1 MAEASPDSDA
11 SSLAESI
18 PGFGERSGLS
28 SRLRWLELAL
38 VVVALIWIVLRYWRL
53 VELAWPFTADDAYIT
68 LRYSRH
74 LAEGAGLLW
83 NVGEP
88 PVEGYSNFTYVVLG
102 AAALKGGFDPVMT
115 LKMVGALMGVVAML
129 ASFGLARFFVRPL
142 PALLAPMLLSAH
154 PGVVWWA
161 VSGLETPSYMA
172 LAALAAY
179 ACFRGL
185 GYRHA
190 DPQLAAAWTTSVGR
204 YRRNWLSVAGLV
216 AAVAAMTRPEGAVI
230 FICLSA
236 AFGFDALRRRRAGE
250 TDLRRRFVR
259 AGLALLLPFALLFG
273 GYFLLRWAY
282 YGRFWPN
289 TVYCKGSYDGSSAF
303 YQHRKWWADASTLI
317 VLALIVP
324 VRRIDAR
331 WAVLWG
337 LPLLYAGL
345 LIGVDPI
352 VSIYDRHFLCAH
364 LYVCVAASIALG
376 HLVTFMFE
384 GRGPQL
390 RGLLVVALVLL
401 YQGRL
406 GRQVAAAM
414 ASHLESYPLRM
425 ANREDLGNW
434 LDARMGPEE
443 SFVIGD
449 AGVVPYLA
457 RARVLDAYCLNAG
470 PMTRPPIDRDTEAW
484 ADHILRAQPERI
496 VVHSSSATALKPR
509 PEYDFFPVLVDDPRF
524 VAEYEEEK
532 VFPDS
537 RYSYFVFAR
546 KDPEVIEAEA
556 AAEAARIEAEAAK
569 AAKAEKKR
577 EAKRA
582 AAKSKA
588 ALDPKGGSAEAGRAN
603 PKLTPALLR
612 RDADSASAKG
622 RVNPDTGEDAGAP
635 QPQ

>member
-303 YQHRKWWADASTLI
+303 LQHRNLWSEAPF
-317 VLALIVP
+317 VLALMPLVP
-324 VRRIDAR
+324 VRRLDAR

-337 LPLLYAGL
+337 IPVVYGVL

-352 VSIYDRHFLCAH
+352 VTYFDRHFLCAY
-364 LYVCVAASIALG
+364 LFGCVVASVSIG
-376 HLVTFMFE
+376 HLVTYLFE
-384 GRGPQL
+384 GRGPSL
-390 RGLLVVALVLL
+390 RGLLVVGVALLV
-401 YQGRL
+401 QGRL
-406 GRQVAAAM
+406 SRSVAAPIRVRLAY
-414 ASHLESYPLRM
+414 YPDRM
-425 ANREDLGNW
+425 ANREDLATW
-434 LDARMGPEE
+434 LDLRMEPQET
-443 SFVIGD
+443 FVIGD
-449 AGVVPYLA
+449 AGIVPYLT
-457 RARVLDAYCLNAG
+457 RAKVLDAYCLNAG
-470 PMTRPPIDRDTEAW
+470 PMTRAPIDRDTEAW
-484 ADHILRAQPERI
+484 ADYILRNLPERI
-496 VVHSSSATALKPR
+496 VVHSSSATSLTPR
-509 PEYDFFPVLVDDPRF
+509 TEYDFFPVLVDDPRF
-524 VAEYEEEK
+524 EQSYVEEK
-532 VFPDS
+532 VFPDEK
-537 RYSYFVFAR
+537 YSYFVFAR

-556 AAEAARIEAEAAK
+556 EAEAARIEAEAAK

-582 AAKSKA
+582 APKSKA
-588 ALDPKGGSAEAGRAN
+588 VLDPKGGSAEAGRAN